1 MIEPRPEVRALPAY
15 RPGRPSGVAAD
26 AMQNL
31 AANESAWGPSPRALA
46 AWRAWDG
53 GSTYP
58 DMAGQLLK
66 EALEERWSVPPAA
79 LLLGTG
85 SGHLIKCL
93 SEAYLRPGDRVATVH
108 PTFSLYAHG
117 AHLMG
122 AEVVAL
128 PGTGVS
134 VNWPALPDWVA
145 RHRPR
150 LVFLCTP
157 NNPTGD
163 VASRHDIEAV
173 LAALGDDGLLVLD
186 EAYRD
191 FAAAPL
197 DTVGLAAEHRRV
209 ALLRTLSKVYGLAG
223 LRVGALVADPSVID
237 AVGRVREPFAVSAP
251 ALAMGRAAVQ
261 DEPHRQQVVAAVQAG
276 RARLEAALAARGWS
290 VNPSQGNFVWAAP
303 PSYSAEPW
311 QRALMARGILVR
323 WGGSFGVP
331 ERLRI
336 TVGTSA
342 QERLLLAAVDAVA
355 ASWRDEAGG
364 GPGGR

>member
-31 AANESAWGPSPRALA
+31 AANENPWGPSPRAVA

-58 DMAGQLLK
+58 DMAGQMLK
-66 EALEERWSVPPAA
+66 EVLEERWGVPPAA

-117 AHLMG
+117 ARLMG
-122 AEVVAL
+122 AEVAAM
-128 PGTGVS
+128 PGTGAS
-134 VNWPALPDWVA
+134 VDWGALAGWVA

-163 VASRHDIEAV
+163 VAPRAAIEAV
-173 LAALGDDGLLVLD
+173 LAALGDEGLLVLD

-191 FAAAPL
+191 FAAAPP
-197 DTVGLAAEHRRV
+197 DTVSLAARHPHV

-251 ALAMGRAAVQ
+251 ALAMGRAAVE
-261 DEPHRQQVVAAVQAG
+261 DEAHRQWVVEAVQAG
-276 RARLEAALAARGWS
+276 RARLEAALAERGWA
-290 VNPSQGNFVWAAP
+290 VNPSQGNFAWAAP
-303 PSYSAEPW
+303 PAGDAERW
-311 QRALMARGILVR
+311 QRDLMARGILVR
-323 WGGSFGVP
+323 WGGSFGVKD
-331 ERLRI
+331 RLRI

-342 QERLLLAAVDAVA
+342 QERLLLAALDAVA
-355 ASWRDEAGG
+355 ASRREKQAGG
-364 GPGGR
+364 GPVG